1 MEKAY
6 YNIRQFNKIIWIIV
20 CLILFNLTSCGLDTF
35 YILDP
40 PKNILHQPSYTNIE
54 KIYNYFEFET
64 NENGFDGSF
73 KFTGTDVYYKIYN
86 NHTTMQSEV
95 DRIITLADSETNSS
109 SAIDYLI
116 NKDKYSY
123 SKLIYEGNTSGT
135 LVPYKNKSRKV
146 RIRLT
151 DFQNEV
157 ENSSRITI
165 DGAFVGIPLRNS
177 SDKLTF
183 NFGRNSIDY
192 EINKIPVDS
201 DDDVK
206 LSSSSSVSG
215 EWYVA
220 MFAVAS
226 GWDTTF
232 APINSVP
239 LYLGSVTIDSNS
251 EDN

>member
-1 MEKAY
+1 MKKAY
-6 YNIRQFNKIIWIIV
+6 YNIRHFNKVFWIIV

-40 PKNILHQPSYTNIE
+40 PKNIIHQPSYNNID

-73 KFTGTDVYYKIYN
+73 KFSGTDVYYKIYN
-86 NHTTMQSEV
+86 NHTTMQGEV
-95 DRIITLADSETNSS
+95 DKIVTLADSETNSS
-109 SAIDYLI
+109 SATDYLL
-116 NKDKYSY
+116 NSYKY
-123 SKLIYEGNTSGT
+123 SKLTYENNTNET
-135 LVPYKNKSRKV
+135 LIPYKNKSRKV

-157 ENSSRITI
+157 ENSSRITV
-165 DGAFVGIPLRNS
+165 DGTFVGIPLRNS

-183 NFGRNSIDY
+183 NFGRTSLDY
-192 EINKIPVDS
+192 EINKIPESS

-206 LSSSSSVSG
+206 SSSSSSVNG

-220 MFAVAS
+220 MFAIAV
-226 GWDTTF
+226 GKDTTF
-232 APINSVP
+232 APINSIP